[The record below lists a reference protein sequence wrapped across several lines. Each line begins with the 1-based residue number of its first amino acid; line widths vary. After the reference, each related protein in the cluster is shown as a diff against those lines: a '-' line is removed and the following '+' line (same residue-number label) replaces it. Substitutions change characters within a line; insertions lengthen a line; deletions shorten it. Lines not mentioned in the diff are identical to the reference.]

1 MKDNQSKLFF
11 IVNTNSGNEKI
22 NWKSE
27 IENFYTQSDYPF
39 FIYELHKG
47 CESSEIKKKIKKFEP
62 TIVVAAGGDGTV
74 KLVAELILGEDIC
87 MGILPAGSANGMA
100 KELNIPLE
108 PAAAL
113 ALLTEGNQQAIH
125 LLKLNNDLCIHLS
138 DAGFNAFVVKK
149 FEEDGTRGQWSYIKA
164 AWKALWSEKKMI
176 VNITTD
182 EKKEF
187 YPAVMVVLANAT
199 RYGNGVVI
207 NPKGSLHDHLFE
219 IIIIKKISFVEIF
232 KMRFTHGAFNK
243 EKTQVLQ
250 VSSVTVQSKRR
261 FHFQVDGE
269 YRGKIRKVEAS
280 LLPERIKIMVPV

>member
-11 IVNTNSGNEKI
+11 IVNPNSGNDKI
-22 NWKSE
+22 NWKDE

-47 CESSEIKKKIKKFEP
+47 CESSEIKKKIKNFEP

-74 KLVAELILGEDIC
+74 KLVAELILGENIC

-138 DAGFNAFVVKK
+138 DTGFNAFVVKK
-149 FEEDGTRGQWSYIKA
+149 FEEDGTRGQWSYIRA
-164 AWKALWSEKKMI
+164 AWKALWSHKKMI
-176 VNITTD
+176 VNITTG
-182 EKKEF
+182 EKKVF

-207 NPKGSLHDHLFE
+207 NPKGSLYDHLFE

-232 KMRFTHGAFNK
+232 KMRFTHSAFNK

-250 VSSVTVQSKRR
+250 VTSVTVQSKRR

-280 LLPERIKIMVPV
+280 LLPERIKIMVPF